1 MRKTLSILWIILTII
16 SLILF
21 ATILITNRGKPSEA
35 SSLPPHSVTMDP
47 KTGEIK
53 TTIKPALEVSGVKA
67 EVGEFG
73 VLFIVGKVRNN
84 SQKNFSYVQVEINL
98 YDKEGTQVGSTMAN
112 VNNLAPGGTWRF
124 MAPITEKNV
133 ARYEV
138 VQVTGF

>member
-1 MRKTLSILWIILTII
+1 MRKALSVLWVALIII

-73 VLFIVGKVRNN
+73 VIFIVGKVRNN
-84 SQKNFSYVQVEINL
+84 SQKAFSYVQVEINL
-98 YDKEGTQVGSTMAN
+98 YDKEDTQVGSTMAN
-112 VNNLAPGGTWRF
+112 INNLAPGGIWRF
-124 MAPITEKNV
+124 MAPVTADNV
-133 ARYEV
+133 NRYEV
-138 VQVTGF
+138 IKVTGF